1 MGSMSDDNSDFD
13 AYLNSLPDKLVAEL
27 SGVVREQAE
36 MLSDAQRQAAIALEE
51 TSITGGLQE
60 SCIVVPTDDPLAFT
74 VQAGG
79 QLTTYV
85 YDRWTDYES
94 EVVIDGRNNE
104 HVKKK
109 RKGTGHAVTFDH
121 AVAFEFGT
129 SHQHAKPFFWPTYRA
144 KRGQIEQAISLA
156 VEKALK

>member
-1 MGSMSDDNSDFD
+1 MSDDNSDFD
-13 AYLNSLPDKLVAEL
+13 AYLNSLPDKIVAEL
-27 SGVVREQAE
+27 SGVIREQAQ
-36 MLSDAQRQAAIALEE
+36 MLSDAQRQAAVSLEE
-51 TSITGGLQE
+51 TSVTGGLEE
-60 SCIVVPTDDPLAFT
+60 SCMAIPGRNDLEWI

-79 QLTTYV
+79 QPTTYV

-104 HVKKK
+104 HIKKK

-129 SHQHAKPFFWPTYRA
+129 SRQHAKPFFWPTYRA
-144 KRGQIEQAISLA
+144 KRQGIVDTINQA